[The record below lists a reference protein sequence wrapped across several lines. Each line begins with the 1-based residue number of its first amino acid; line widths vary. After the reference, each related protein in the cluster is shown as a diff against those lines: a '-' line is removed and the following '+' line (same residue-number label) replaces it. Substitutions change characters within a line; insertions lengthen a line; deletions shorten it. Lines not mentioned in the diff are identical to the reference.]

1 MAIFFLPRTCWGAII
16 SSAERGGDLILNVTE
31 VNKMVKYVKIGKN
44 GTITLPRETLKAFP
58 ALSELVLWWK
68 GDALVLKRV
77 SPFLPA
83 EFAKRV
89 SKKEL
94 PLQEIVKEIHLL
106 RKTKKRG

>member
-1 MAIFFLPRTCWGAII
+1 
-16 SSAERGGDLILNVTE
+16 
-31 VNKMVKYVKIGKN
+31 MVKYVKIGKN

-77 SPFLPA
+77 SPFLA
-83 EFAKRV
+83 SEFAERIP
-89 SKKEL
+89 KKEM
-94 PLQEIVKEIHLL
+94 PLQGIVKEVHLL